1 MDADHC
7 YFCGG
12 DLKHDPSKDLWIECK
27 NHPLCVEQTR
37 SNRYGISMVW
47 IRIDGKPDDMISKS
61 ASIVLDIA
69 NKSCSLYAIGGSR
82 ILHLDFIPPNL
93 TPENAKQ
100 KFATYLTFA

>member
-1 MDADHC
+1 MATDHC

-12 DLKHDPSKDLWIECK
+12 EINYEPSKDLWHECK
-27 NHPLCVEQTR
+27 NHPLCVEQLCYN
-37 SNRYGISMVW
+37 NRVSMVW
-47 IRIDGKPDDMISKS
+47 IRIDGKSDDNISDS
-61 ASIVLDIA
+61 ASIVLDIE
-69 NKSCSLYAIGGSR
+69 NKSCRFYAIGGKS